1 MRGAITLPLLA
12 GLVSALGHSSVC
24 RRDPDLNPHRT
35 NGPQGGLWELHSGYR
50 GQQAGPPL

>member
-24 RRDPDLNPHRT
+24 GRDPDLNPHRT